1 MSTGAIDERPPSPA
15 RRRLLI
21 AGSGVV
27 VLGATSALWVGT
39 RLDGTRAW
47 IEAVLREHL
56 PGIQLDP
63 ASLAT
68 FVARFAEDRELND
81 KKSNLAVMLDQAVP
95 AVTRQVPK
103 ADRRVDRLER
113 RVVTE
118 YLMGSNFFRVPDP
131 RKEMIF
137 YSDAMLACGNPF
149 AVFRDQ

>member
-1 MSTGAIDERPPSPA
+1 
-15 RRRLLI
+15 LLI
-21 AGSGVV
+21 AGAGVAA
-27 VLGATSALWVGT
+27 LGAVGAVWLGT
-39 RLDGTRAW
+39 HLDGTRAW
-47 IEAVLREHL
+47 IESVLREHL

-68 FVARFAEDRELND
+68 FVARFAEDREFDD
-81 KKSNLAVMLDQAVP
+81 KKSNLAVMLDQTVP

-137 YSDAMLACGNPF
+137 YSDALLACGNPF
-149 AVFRDQ
+149 AKFREG